1 MRKSNLNNQ
10 SNYNE
15 GKQINIEGGYQA
27 ADYANLPVSL
37 EVKELFKSIQR
48 YHDLN
53 LGTRHPY
60 RTWTPNLKPLFLTI
74 FLRLE
79 RLMLS

>member
-48 YHDLN
+48 YHDF
-53 LGTRHPY
+53 
-60 RTWTPNLKPLFLTI
+60 KLT
-74 FLRLE
+74 
-79 RLMLS
+79 